1 MPGRGSPSLPGVP
14 PNPLLELPEVA
25 EARPR
30 VEDELRLA
38 VQAPTE
44 AMTEMASHLI
54 GGGKR
59 LRPLLAVAAAAC
71 RAGHTGPVARDVV
84 RGGVSVEL
92 VQVGSLYHD
101 DVIDE
106 AATRRGVESVN
117 SRWGNIRAIL
127 SGDFLLARASE
138 IAASIGTEVAGL
150 LAATIAALCEGEVIE
165 LDDAFKVDRG
175 EDAYLTSIDG
185 KTAALF
191 AAACRIGAIAGDLPR
206 DEIDL
211 LTEYGRAYGIAFQIV
226 DDVLDVV
233 ATDEQLGKPA
243 GHDLIEGVYTLP
255 VIRALQGSD
264 GDELR
269 DLLGGPIEG
278 AEWQRAL
285 KLIRSSDGLDEAIDV
300 ARAHVAA
307 AHAAVS
313 PIEDRAPVAALRGA
327 ASNLLDGIAAIRA

>member
-1 MPGRGSPSLPGVP
+1 MPS
-14 PNPLLELPEVA
+14 NPLLALPEVV

-44 AMTEMASHLI
+44 AMTEMAGHLV

-71 RAGHTGPVARDVV
+71 RAGHTGPVDRDVV

-106 AATRRGVESVN
+106 AVTRRGVESVN

-150 LAATIAALCEGEVIE
+150 LAATIATLCEGEVLE
-165 LDDAFKVDRG
+165 LNDAYQVDRT
-175 EDAYLTSIDG
+175 EDAYLRSIDG

-191 AAACRIGAIAGDLPR
+191 SSACRIGAIAGDLPR

-211 LTEYGRAYGIAFQIV
+211 LTGYGRAYGMAFQVV

-243 GHDLIEGVYTLP
+243 GHDLVEGVYTLP
-255 VIRALQGSD
+255 VIRALKGPD
-264 GDELR
+264 ADELR
-269 DLLGGPIEG
+269 SLLGVPIDG

-285 KLIRSSDGLDEAIDV
+285 QLVRGSGSLDEAVDV
-300 ARAHVAA
+300 ARSYVVEAHDLLD
-307 AHAAVS
+307 
-313 PIEDRAPVAALRGA
+313 PIADRPPVAALRGA
-327 ASNLLDGIAAIRA
+327 ASNLLDGIATIRVA